1 MSPINE
7 QVQVVA
13 FTRSSEIAACQALIP
28 LLVLCGCGSVKVR
41 LGLRASLD
49 KGPVVSMEA
58 SLPKNPGIAPG
69 EKSPLVVTFT
79 EADCTVLVTEGEG
92 KGKVLWRDLTVT
104 ANVVSVNK
112 KGIVSLP
119 RDPRISDGKM
129 GHVTVTVPSHPTLR
143 SELDVPLDITTTFHR
158 ASQVAAAP
166 TALTAPMELMA

>member
-1 MSPINE
+1 MNR
-7 QVQVVA
+7 
-13 FTRSSEIAACQALIP
+13 FRLLLFMRSTEMAACLALIP

-41 LGLRASLD
+41 LGLRISLD
-49 KGPVVSMEA
+49 KAPVVSMEA
-58 SLPKNPGIAPG
+58 SLPKNPGVAPG

-79 EADCTVLVTEGEG
+79 EADGTMLVTEGEG

-129 GHVTVTVPSHPTLR
+129 GHVTVTVPSHP
-143 SELDVPLDITTTFHR
+143 
-158 ASQVAAAP
+158 P